1 MTLQTILNFT
11 LNIFSAYAGSGLWS
25 YFILPVFALGIVIIL
40 RRVVKY
46 ICMIY

>member
-11 LNIFSAYAGSGLWS
+11 LNIFGAYAESGLWS
-25 YFILPVFALGIVIIL
+25 YFVLPVFALGIVIIL
-40 RRVVKY
+40 IRVVKY